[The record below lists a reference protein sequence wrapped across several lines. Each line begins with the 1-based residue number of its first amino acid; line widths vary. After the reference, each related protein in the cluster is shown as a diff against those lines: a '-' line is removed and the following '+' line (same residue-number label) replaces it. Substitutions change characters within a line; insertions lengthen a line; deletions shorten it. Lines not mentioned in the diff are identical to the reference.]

1 MFGKLLTRITERH
14 KALELT
20 LAMLNSLPFPS
31 LDLNYD
37 SMSTLAQAAFS
48 NYCKVKSE
56 ILGSGATEQEEKAE
70 LREHGVS
77 ERKEQISH
85 LELSHHGQRNQRIS
99 PRDTTK
105 VSYQELS
112 PVLSRS
118 RIEIDDCNQAM
129 IPTKIWCQGPE

>member
-1 MFGKLLTRITERH
+1 
-14 KALELT
+14 
-20 LAMLNSLPFPS
+20 MLNSLPFPS

-85 LELSHHGQRNQRIS
+85 LELSHHGQRNQQIL
-99 PRDTTK
+99 